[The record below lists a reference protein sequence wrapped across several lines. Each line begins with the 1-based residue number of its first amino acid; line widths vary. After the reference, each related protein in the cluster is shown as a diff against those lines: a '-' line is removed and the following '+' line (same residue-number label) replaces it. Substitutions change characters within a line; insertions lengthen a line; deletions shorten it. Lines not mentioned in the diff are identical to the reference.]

1 MQLQIDSIERKSLK
15 TPHIELE
22 FDEVTVGD
30 RKVRYVTTAFL
41 SNKRIKS
48 LVTKEPLTLPW
59 IETIKPGEV
68 YVDVGGNVGMY
79 AIYAGVVGAR
89 VYAFEP
95 ESQNYAELN
104 KNIFVN
110 DLHGSVT
117 AYCMAISDAADISV
131 LYLSTFS
138 IGFAHHDF
146 GENRWD
152 GDRQLGNNLLLRNE
166 RPRQGCVSFSLDELI
181 QRKVI
186 EAPNHL
192 KIDVDGFENKVIRGA
207 DSLLRSESLR
217 TVLLEVD
224 FDIPESVALVDHLTS
239 MGWRFSKDQ
248 VRLNQ
253 HAIVPYEQIEDQMRR
268 GKGGANFI
276 FYRDE
281 DFYGSF
287 FSRFAE
293 SFVPPNPHGVATVSK
308 VKA

>member
-1 MQLQIDSIERKSLK
+1 MQLQISSIERKSIK
-15 TPHIELE
+15 TAHIELE
-22 FDEVTVGD
+22 YDEVTIGD
-30 RKVRYVTTAFL
+30 RKIRYVTTAFL

-59 IETIKPGEV
+59 IDTIKPGEV

-79 AIYAGVVGAR
+79 AIYAGVVGAK

-110 DLHGSVT
+110 ELHGQVT
-117 AYCMAISDAADISV
+117 AYCMAISDVADISL

-146 GENRWD
+146 GENRWA
-152 GDRQLGNNLLLRNE
+152 GDRQLGNNLLIRDE
-166 RPRQGCVSFSLDELI
+166 RPQQGCVSFSLDELVS
-181 QRKVI
+181 RKVI
-186 EAPNHL
+186 DTPNHL

-207 DSLLRSESLR
+207 NSLLQSQDLRS
-217 TVLLEVD
+217 VLLEVD
-224 FDIPESVALVDHLTS
+224 FDIPESIALIKDLTD
-239 MGWRFSKDQ
+239 MGWKFSKDQ

-253 HAIVPYEQIEDQMRR
+253 HAIVPYEQIEQNMKR
-268 GKGGANFI
+268 GRGGANFI

-281 DFYGSF
+281 DFYGPF
-287 FSRFAE
+287 FSRYAE
-293 SFVPPNPHGVATVSK
+293 TFIPPNPKGI
-308 VKA
+308 